1 MNFIFFD
8 LSYCP
13 FLLLYLKKKHPPSPT
28 PCTFF
33 PSFFFLP
40 LIAFY
45 GVLITSIYLSAASI
59 VCSLYISFGY
69 LISRTIYYLYK
80 RETLP
85 PANDLPS
92 FLYALSQTRSFLYT
106 YTHNTM
112 PSRLPDN
119 VCKALE
125 IARESTDGYVE
136 PKIND
141 ILEAAISDVR
151 RRLEAQPDT
160 YVLSRDEFALFNYY
174 RRSKFN
180 DSPLAQKIAQTATER
195 FWNNY
200 KQNSI
205 A

>member
-1 MNFIFFD
+1 
-8 LSYCP
+8 
-13 FLLLYLKKKHPPSPT
+13 
-28 PCTFF
+28 
-33 PSFFFLP
+33 
-40 LIAFY
+40 
-45 GVLITSIYLSAASI
+45 
-59 VCSLYISFGY
+59 
-69 LISRTIYYLYK
+69 
-80 RETLP
+80 
-85 PANDLPS
+85 
-92 FLYALSQTRSFLYT
+92 
-106 YTHNTM
+106 M